1 MFKDALK
8 ISSIIMN
15 LDINHQI
22 QNIKFKR

>member
-8 ISSIIMN
+8 NSSIIMN
-15 LDINHQI
+15 LNINHQI